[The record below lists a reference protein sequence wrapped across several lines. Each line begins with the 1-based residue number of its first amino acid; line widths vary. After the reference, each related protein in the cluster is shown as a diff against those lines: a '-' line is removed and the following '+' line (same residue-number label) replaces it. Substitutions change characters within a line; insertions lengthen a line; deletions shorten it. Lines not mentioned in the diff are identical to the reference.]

1 MLGVFDIWSPV
12 CRHLVLS
19 NFRVDFITHIQCN
32 QHQQAAAGR
41 VRRSIH
47 FIYSLEWDEMEI
59 STL

>member
-19 NFRVDFITHIQCN
+19 NFRVDFIQCN

-47 FIYSLEWDEMEI
+47 FIYSLERDEMEI